1 MRVKTIQVE
10 AYEFHE
16 LDDKA
21 KEAARDWCRE
31 LNNDCGDSTDE
42 VKEDFK
48 DTLHEI
54 GLGELKAWWSL
65 GYCQG
70 DGVAFDGQV
79 DLDAFIAKQP
89 EIRKNI
95 KKWNKEWPK
104 GAERYAQFCIEHE
117 FCQDVIGLAAQGV
130 QIGAHIKHSGHY
142 THQNSMDVTF
152 QILCAG
158 DNEDPGA
165 SERQEK
171 KVKELE
177 EQFHEYI
184 KNVSREFARHG
195 YEVIEGN
202 DSDEHIDEEIKANGW
217 LFTKS
222 GSRAATLPTVEEVP
236 A

>member
-1 MRVKTIQVE
+1 VKTIQVE

-31 LNNDCGDSTDE
+31 LNNDCGDSVSD
-42 VKEDFK
+42 VRDDFEN
-48 DTLHEI
+48 TLSEI

-65 GYCQG
+65 SYCQG

-79 DLDAFIAKQP
+79 DLDAFIAEQP
-89 EIRKNI
+89 AIRMNTEK
-95 KKWNKEWPK
+95 WPK
-104 GAERYAQFCIEHE
+104 AAERYTEFLIDEE
-117 FCQDVIGLAAQGV
+117 FCKDVIGLAAQGV
-130 QIGAHIKHSGHY
+130 QIGAYVKHEGRY
-142 THQNSMDVTF
+142 THRNSMDVTF
-152 QILCAG
+152 QILSAG

-184 KNVSREFARHG
+184 KNLSIQFEHDG
-195 YEVIEGN
+195 YAIIEGN
-202 DSDEHIDEEIKANGW
+202 ETNEHIDEEIKANGW

-222 GSRAATLPTVEEVP
+222 GGREATLPTVEEVP